1 MDQSLPPAG
10 PIEPH
15 RAGLPA
21 WTLPALPRHSLR
33 LILDHVRSAYNVGAL
48 FRTADAAA
56 VERITLLGFTPHP
69 PHPQLEK
76 TALGATRYVPWEH
89 RESSEG
95 LLAELDSEGYELVAL
110 ETGPDAKNIWSFAWP
125 TKTAL
130 VVGNEVDGVSPTVLA
145 ACGKKICLPMF
156 GYKASLNVTTALGV
170 AMFEFLRAQQ
180 VRGNQISGEGASGSD
195 EKQCR

>member
-1 MDQSLPPAG
+1 MEEPAQPTG

-15 RAGLPA
+15 RAGLPSWA
-21 WTLPALPRHSLR
+21 LPPLPRHSLR
-33 LILDHVRSAYNVGAL
+33 LVLDQVRSAYNVGAL

-56 VERITLLGFTPHP
+56 VDLITLLGFTPHP

-89 RESSEG
+89 RESSAG
-95 LLAELDSEGYELVAL
+95 LLEELERDGYELVAL
-110 ETGPDAKNIWSFAWP
+110 ETGPDAVDIWNFCWP

-145 ACGKKICLPMF
+145 ACRKKICLPMY
-156 GYKASLNVTTALGV
+156 GYKASLNVTTALGI
-170 AMFEFLRAQQ
+170 AMFEFLRSQKVEPQGLNPDDA
-180 VRGNQISGEGASGSD
+180 
-195 EKQCR
+195 

>member
-1 MDQSLPPAG
+1 MDDLSPSG

-21 WTLPALPRHSLR
+21 WTLPPLRRHSLR
-33 LILDHVRSAYNVGAL
+33 LVLDQVRSAYNVGAL

-76 TALGATRYVPWEH
+76 TALGATGYVPWEH
-89 RESSEG
+89 RESADGFLEE
-95 LLAELDSEGYELVAL
+95 LAAEGYELVAL
-110 ETGPDAKNIWSFAWP
+110 ETGPDATNIWSFCWP
-125 TKTAL
+125 ARTAL
-130 VVGNEVDGVSPTVLA
+130 VVGNEVEGVSATVLA
-145 ACGKKICLPMF
+145 ACTKKVCLPMF

-170 AMFEFLRAQQ
+170 AMFEFLRTQQ
-180 VRGNQISGEGASGSD
+180 SSAPG
-195 EKQCR
+195 